1 MKVTNVDISEAV
13 VAQCLMYNGK
23 HTSKKELLE
32 AGFTEDDIREALNR
46 RPKYQQQY
54 LHLQTGLVMQWYDGA
69 WHGIYVIVKSNERF
83 VWLKR
88 FDDIKDESKK
98 ANRVLKKNVSR
109 EGYSTMPCGY
119 NSHPVGSKL
128 IGKIIEL

>member
-1 MKVTNVDISEAV
+1 MKVKNVDISEAV

-23 HTSKKELLE
+23 HTTKKELLE

-46 RPKYQQQY
+46 RPKYHQQY
-54 LHLQTGLVMQWYDGA
+54 SHLQTGLVMQYFNSG

-88 FDDIKDESKK
+88 WEDRADKPTIG
-98 ANRVLKKNVSR
+98 NRVLKKNVR
-109 EGYSTMPCGY
+109 HEGFSTQHCGY
-119 NSHPVGSKL
+119 ASNCEGSKL